1 MIDLTRLS
9 TEQSNSRTI
18 SIDEASA
25 MEIVRL
31 INKEDQTVPQT
42 IQKILPDIARAIT
55 VIAGHLSHGGR
66 LFTSVPVLRV
76 VLVF

>member
-42 IQKILPDIARAIT
+42 IQKILPDIA
-55 VIAGHLSHGGR
+55 GQ
-66 LFTSVPVLRV
+66 
-76 VLVF
+76 